1 MSDEGKCG
9 ATAFQQRTTP
19 SLLPDVSLSEDRL
32 AMRRAHLLLRR
43 TSRRCAPSRRLCQST
58 LGLPIIQPAQFKKF
72 ELSEDEPLTNICQAL
87 RSMERVRICEDPVL
101 DAYCTTAGQRVLPG
115 VKFYSDVLFIRSFYE
130 RLFQKIRQSDRV
142 ILTGNPGIS
151 KSV

>member
-1 MSDEGKCG
+1 MRCDGVP
-9 ATAFQQRTTP
+9 AAYYAPTA
-19 SLLPDVSLSEDRL
+19 LPDVSLAEDRL
-32 AMRRAHLLLRR
+32 AMLRAHLLLRR

-101 DAYCTTAGQRVLPG
+101 DAYCTTDGQSVLPD
-115 VKFYSDVLFIRSFYE
+115 VKFFSDVLFVRSVYDSIFDI
-130 RLFQKIRQSDRV
+130 IRQHDRV
-142 ILTGNPGIS
+142 ILIGNPGIS